1 MPTAAVCWWCWV
13 TMSTDGN
20 FEQMFAGLGM
30 MRVGFGIV
38 FGLFLL
44 IFVAVIVEEVFLGG
58 RKRRK
63 AEKEARLRREEAA
76 RQGE

>member
-1 MPTAAVCWWCWV
+1 MITEW
-13 TMSTDGN
+13 S
-20 FEQMFAGLGM
+20 FENLFAGLGLL
-30 MRVGFGIV
+30 RVGFGIV

-63 AEKEARLRREEAA
+63 AEKQSRLKQEPSGHS
-76 RQGE
+76 GE